1 MQWTLV
7 RRAGL
12 IICALTLV
20 ACSGAYGQRSALS
33 AVMPRSGPAVTR
45 QGANSRAPSLLT
57 VDSRTHQ
64 LEAWPIRRGGGSDP
78 EPISGPLAVTGV
90 GAMATIGDVVAIANQ
105 FPSRLVLYNTKNQ
118 TTRTIDDPFGT
129 PIGIAVAKDATVYL
143 LNVTKSASPVTM
155 YAPPAHRPVELNC
168 RPMDHG
174 QAIAV
179 DDEGDVFIQGYPK
192 NGNGFVAEI
201 PNGPNGPEPQNCSI
215 LQLEANAGYVGG
227 IAVDPKTD
235 DLITLD
241 DPSFCAGGEE
251 GRMTIYP
258 KPYSQTTGRS
268 RDIGMNCTGGLW
280 LNADSTIVFTSDEDV
295 SGSFS
300 FILQRS
306 FPDGGDMG
314 IYHARNFTSVAP
326 MPSTLPD

>member
-1 MQWTLV
+1 MQWFLL
-7 RRAGL
+7 RRAAL
-12 IICALTLV
+12 IICALALV
-20 ACSGAYGQRSALS
+20 ACSGGDGRHPGIS
-33 AVMPRSGPAVTR
+33 AVMPQSGLGTAR
-45 QGANSRAPSLLT
+45 QMADSRTPMLLT
-57 VDSRTHQ
+57 VNTQTRQ

-78 EPISGPLAVTGV
+78 EPISAPLAVASV
-90 GAMATIGDVVAIANQ
+90 GAMATIGDTVAIANQ
-105 FPSRLVLYNTKNQ
+105 FPSDLVLYNTKNHV
-118 TTRTIDDPFGT
+118 TRTLADPFGT
-129 PIGIAVAKDATVYL
+129 PIGIAVARDATIYVL
-143 LNVTKSASPVTM
+143 DLTKSASPVTM
-155 YAPPAHRPVELNC
+155 YAPPAHRPVELTC
-168 RPMDHG
+168 RPMTHG
-174 QAIAV
+174 EAIAV
-179 DDEGDVFIQGYPK
+179 DDEGDIFIQGYPK

-201 PNGPNGPEPQNCSI
+201 PNGPNGPEPQNCSV

-241 DPSFCAGGEE
+241 DPSLCAGGEE

-258 KPYSQTTGRS
+258 KPYSQSTGRS

-314 IYHARNFTSVAP
+314 IYHARDFSSVAP